1 MGLGVSADG
10 FHRLT
15 GLALDF
21 GEIAKY
27 GDDRWAVLA
36 ASQLKLGGRIMLY
49 AKGVMPYLQLGV
61 QRVVWAKNNPTDA
74 TFVEL
79 VVGRDFGRRKP

>member
-1 MGLGVSADG
+1 
-10 FHRLT
+10 
-15 GLALDF
+15 
-21 GEIAKY
+21 
-27 GDDRWAVLA
+27 
-36 ASQLKLGGRIMLY
+36 MLY